1 MKNIKVLLADDCA
14 EYASIIKES
23 LEVNENIEIVGI
35 ANDGMEAIEMTNKLN
50 PDVLILDVIM
60 PKLDGLGV
68 LEKLKSENKNTNII
82 MLSAL
87 GQEKITSKAIA
98 LGADYFIVKPCDT
111 ETLLNRVLDYAE
123 NKNIYFKN
131 IEIESTPKNNIN
143 TINESNIQNN
153 ITPFIKNEDGNMESK
168 ITNIMHEVGIPAH
181 IKGYLY
187 LREGI
192 KMVVEDV
199 NLLGAVTKELYPNIA
214 KRYDTTPSRVERAIR
229 HAIEVSW
236 SRGKTELTEMLFGYS
251 LKNAKNKPTNSEF
264 IAVISDKLRLEEYS
278 LAK

>member
-1 MKNIKVLLADDCA
+1 M
-14 EYASIIKES
+14 
-23 LEVNENIEIVGI
+23 
-35 ANDGMEAIEMTNKLN
+35 
-50 PDVLILDVIM
+50 
-60 PKLDGLGV
+60 
-68 LEKLKSENKNTNII
+68 
-82 MLSAL
+82 
-87 GQEKITSKAIA
+87 
-98 LGADYFIVKPCDT
+98 VKPCDT
-111 ETLLNRVLDYAE
+111 ETLLNGVPDYAE
-123 NKNIYFKN
+123 DKNIYFKN
-131 IEIESTPKNNIN
+131 IEIEPTPKNNIN
-143 TINESNIQNN
+143 LINENN
-153 ITPFIKNEDGNMESK
+153 TTPFIKNNDGNIESK

-192 KMVVEDV
+192 KMVIEDV

-214 KRYDTTPSRVERAIR
+214 KRYETTPSRVERAIR

-236 SRGKTELTEMLFGYS
+236 NRGKTELTEMLFGYS

>member
-1 MKNIKVLLADDCA
+1 MKKIKVLLADDSA
-14 EYASIIKES
+14 DFASIVKES
-23 LEVNENIEIVGI
+23 LEFNELVEVIGI
-35 ANDGMEAIEMTNKLN
+35 AKDGVEALTMINSLK
-50 PDVLILDVIM
+50 PDVLLLDVIM

-68 LEKLKSENKNTNII
+68 LEKLSSEDTNVKVI

-87 GQEKITSKAIA
+87 GQEQIVSKAIS
-98 LGADYFIVKPCDT
+98 LGADYFMIKPFDMD
-111 ETLLNRVLDYAE
+111 TLLNRVLDYAE

-131 IEIESTPKNNIN
+131 VEAEQLIENN
-143 TINESNIQNN
+143 TITNSAILKQNN
-153 ITPFIKNEDGNMESK
+153 TTPFIKSKDDNMESK

-192 KMVVEDV
+192 GMVIEDV
-199 NLLGAVTKELYPNIA
+199 SLLSAVTKELYPNIA
-214 KRYDTTPSRVERAIR
+214 KIYDTTPSRVERAIR

-236 SRGKTELTEMLFGYS
+236 SRGKTELTDALFGYS
-251 LKNAKNKPTNSEF
+251 LKNAKHKPTNSEF
-264 IAVISDKLRLEEYS
+264 IAVISDKLRLECYS